1 MSTPIR
7 PAKINLD
14 TPFQIWQEE
23 FNKSVNL
30 WNYFVTSS
38 GEFTASG
45 AIFTDVTVSGG
56 YLDNPT
62 FIYSSLTFKGFEG
75 GRFTNPTISGG
86 SQLTTTLSGVEIVDS
101 AFDAGP
107 WPYQPTQ
114 TLNGVTLI
122 NPQFQTQSP
131 SDPASSGIFL
141 PVETS
146 GYMKGTISL
155 AYGSGYPEGVPW
167 GDPQKYDNSS
177 TPVMSLTTASGYKY
191 GSVSYGGYDDHMLVT
206 VLASGSPF
214 LFPTY
219 THVGILKM
227 YSGGPPPNNL
237 TLVDSLVLEP
247 CRERYQQHHTHT
259 ISGLFAG
266 LISRSG
272 LPAAGSDKLYG
283 FFWSPGGGFGIGVN
297 PITSSGLAYN
307 ADLAYMGQ
315 NSGKLWIAIC
325 GEGKDELRT
334 YSYTIATDLWTKEG
348 TDYTMS
354 FGIAPD
360 VRLTPYGLPASG
372 NSLDRIV
379 MFRSDDTNPR
389 LTTYE
394 WNETSETWS
403 TYGNTL
409 QLGSGT
415 QLNGDIANIAP
426 ATISLVAT
434 DPTESGATLR
444 VYKQEGNDWT
454 LVSNEYMFTPGF
466 TTSGLY
472 RMDTVADTGS
482 KQRLGLVQFDS
493 TGLNSARA
501 IRYEYSEDEDQI
513 LNSQW
518 NFSTFQNV
526 NKILNSE
533 IRDNSNFIGSS
544 QFSGVTFNG
553 GTLDDQPI
561 PLRISGVTVQN
572 TPVTF
577 GPTISGGILQS
588 NVFNNAT
595 FGNLPTAPITAP
607 TQSGELVTKSYIDT
621 VAEPITLGTAAYE
634 IPANRAI
641 GITSSG
647 QIKLAG
653 LHSPGVYMPASGNIS
668 STNIDL
674 IPEIVAL
681 NNGYFVSIWRDHPD
695 TIMVLSR
702 SVNGVI
708 TYSDDVT
715 LSGFQSLA
723 AVAIKDETLD
733 IDAIGLFGIDTWSQ
747 LNQYFWYESAGSLT
761 KLAGRDVIPSVSG
774 ISAGTQIERNIAV
787 PNVVGCYLRTSG
799 GPTTYYIYSCKLDN
813 GTATTFGADDISTA
827 FGIENPSDHAL
838 RFMRPSNVWQAPAVG
853 NNNYLYVIIP
863 HRGGITQTAVK
874 TTGCPA
880 SGVVTT
886 HDWRIVDDPVT
897 ISGMTGYI
905 KCALQWSVGNTMRMI
920 VQSALV
926 TVSPPMFYEM
936 YFTQSEGNSD
946 SILTVRSADY
956 GHTASTSGLRSFW
969 FPDKINDELI
979 AYLSDDTNFAGNDVM
994 TMHLL
999 HWPINGE
1006 PYVIGKSEPI
1016 VISDGSGY
1024 VAGNDYIDNQIYFHA
1039 FNDTGGVNDQM
1050 RMQIYEL
1057 AYPIGVTSSVLTSG
1071 QSVTTNDILFNTAT
1085 SSEVLRPGGPVY
1097 VPLAGSGQGLIVS
1110 TDQMHSQ
1117 IDGMR
1122 FGRAITNTLFTVEQP

>member
-14 TPFQIWQEE
+14 TPFQIWQTE

-62 FIYSSLTFKGFEG
+62 FINSSLTFKGFEG

-101 AFDAGP
+101 DFDAGP

-122 NPQFQTQSP
+122 NPQFDTQST
-131 SDPASSGIFL
+131 SDPASSGLFL
-141 PVETS
+141 PVTTS
-146 GYMKGTISL
+146 GYMKGTVSL
-155 AYGSGYPEGVPW
+155 VYGSGYPEGVPW

-177 TPVMSLTTASGYKY
+177 TSVMSLTTASGYKY
-191 GSVSYGGYDDHMLVT
+191 GSVSYAGYDDHLLVS
-206 VLASGSPF
+206 VLASGSAP
-214 LFPTY
+214 LFPTF
-219 THVGILKM
+219 THVAVLKI

-237 TLVDSLVLEP
+237 TLVDSYTVAN
-247 CRERYQQHHTHT
+247 CRQKYQQHHTHT
-259 ISGLFAG
+259 VSGLFAG
-266 LISRSG
+266 LISQSG
-272 LPAAGSDKLYG
+272 LPAAGNDTLYG
-283 FFWSPGGGFGIGVN
+283 FFWSPGGGFGMGAN

-307 ADLAYMGQ
+307 ADLAYMGR

-325 GEGKDELRT
+325 SEGTDELRT
-334 YSYTIATDLWTKEG
+334 YSYILATDLWNKEG

-354 FGIAPD
+354 FGTAPD

-394 WNETSETWS
+394 WNETTETWS

-426 ATISLVAT
+426 ATISMVAT

-472 RMDTVADTGS
+472 RMDMVADTGS

-501 IRYEYSEDEDQI
+501 IRYEYSEDEYQI
-513 LNSQW
+513 FNSQW

-526 NKILNSE
+526 KQILNSE
-533 IRDNSNFIGSS
+533 IHDSNFSSGST
-544 QFSGVTFNG
+544 FSGVTFFG
-553 GTLDDQPI
+553 GTVDDQPNSVTI
-561 PLRISGVTVQN
+561 TGVTVQN

-577 GPTISGGILQS
+577 NPTISGGILQS
-588 NVFNNAT
+588 NVFNDAT
-595 FGNLPTAPITAP
+595 FGNLPTAPITTP

-621 VAEPITLGTAAYE
+621 VAGPITLGTAAYE

-653 LHSPGVYMPASGNIS
+653 LHSPGVYMPASGNVT
-668 STNIDL
+668 STNIDQ
-674 IPEIVAL
+674 IPRIVTL
-681 NNGYFVSIWRDHPD
+681 NNGFFVTIWQDGND
-695 TIMVLSR
+695 AIVVLSH

-715 LSGFQSLA
+715 ISGLAVYA

-733 IDAIGLFGIDTWSQ
+733 IDTVAIFGRDGFSQ
-747 LNQYFWYESAGSLT
+747 LKQYFWYESAGLLAKLT
-761 KLAGRDVIPSVSG
+761 GPDVVASG
-774 ISAGTQIERNIAV
+774 ISQLAPIERNMKV
-787 PNVVGCYLRTSG
+787 PNVVGCFVR
-799 GPTTYYIYSCKLDN
+799 GPGVAYTIYSCKLDN
-813 GTATTFGADDISTA
+813 GTATKFGLNDISSAFSGGLPIATA
-827 FGIENPSDHAL
+827 DHRL
-838 RFMRPSNVWQAPAVG
+838 RFMRPSEDSDH
-853 NNNYLYVIIP
+853 LFVIIP
-863 HRGGITQTAVK
+863 TIYNIAQTAVK

-886 HDWRIVDDPVT
+886 HEWRIANDPVT
-897 ISGMTGYI
+897 ISGMTAGV
-905 KCALQWSVGNTMRMI
+905 KSALQWSVGNTMRMI
-920 VQSALV
+920 VQSD
-926 TVSPPMFYEM
+926 SGGQYPPLFYEM
-936 YFTQSEGNSD
+936 YFTPSYGNQD

-956 GHTASTSGLRSFW
+956 AHFSATTFLRPFW
-969 FPDKINDELI
+969 FPKRINDELI
-979 AYLSDDTNFAGNDVM
+979 AYISDYSTPDEII
-994 TMHLL
+994 TMHLI

-1006 PYVIGKSEPI
+1006 PYVIGKSDPLTFT
-1016 VISDGSGY
+1016 STSGC

-1039 FNDTGGVNDQM
+1039 LQDTVGVNDQM
-1050 RMQIYEL
+1050 HMQIYEL
-1057 AYPIGVTSSVLTSG
+1057 VYPIGVTSSVLTSG

-1110 TDQMHSQ
+1110 TDQMYSQ